1 MEGIQDEGDSTTK
14 GRGKGCACVWC
25 VCVCVR
31 GTCRSCDPQSTL
43 PSATHHSPRVP
54 LSTQHQQ
61 VTHTPNVCPRSPLPH
76 PSRLLRTPPREHA
89 PRHEDV
95 HERRSSAHPR
105 TSLALFSIYFDARRK
120 RAPLPVRPTPAY
132 THHQSQ
138 AAISV
143 CSPSDPHPSGFLSS
157 FHETTWSTRSCLRRV
172 WVSLELARRC
182 IVLSTL
188 SCPWPRYLGSTSTA
202 ASSLRRRRG

>member
-1 MEGIQDEGDSTTK
+1 MPLLRSTIYPTFCHTPLPA
-14 GRGKGCACVWC
+14 GPSFHTAPAGHTHSQCV
-25 VCVCVR
+25 
-31 GTCRSCDPQSTL
+31 STFAPSTPL
-43 PSATHHSPRVP
+43 PSQT
-54 LSTQHQQ
+54 
-61 VTHTPNVCPRSPLPH
+61 
-76 PSRLLRTPPREHA
+76 RTPPREHA

-172 WVSLELARRC
+172 WVPLELARRC

-188 SCPWPRYLGSTSTA
+188 SCPWPRYRGSTSTA